1 MGKVSLK
8 IGFDR
13 LALLALL
20 DRSATFLENSA
31 SVILSVGV
39 AAMTGLLL
47 NQNHYQDLSTFL
59 VCGVAAGCQYSLLK
73 SVQVWPLTQFFP
85 FPFCKENHWFAR
97 RANQWPLVGEILFS
111 FVPTSNSLV
120 SVSNAWRVF
129 SADRTTWALPCAL
142 LPELP
147 SGRF

>member
-1 MGKVSLK
+1 MMGKVSLK

-85 FPFCKENHWFAR
+85 FPFCKK
-97 RANQWPLVGEILFS
+97 
-111 FVPTSNSLV
+111 SLICLEHTDLKRS
-120 SVSNAWRVF
+120 SVV
-129 SADRTTWALPCAL
+129 
-142 LPELP
+142 
-147 SGRF
+147 